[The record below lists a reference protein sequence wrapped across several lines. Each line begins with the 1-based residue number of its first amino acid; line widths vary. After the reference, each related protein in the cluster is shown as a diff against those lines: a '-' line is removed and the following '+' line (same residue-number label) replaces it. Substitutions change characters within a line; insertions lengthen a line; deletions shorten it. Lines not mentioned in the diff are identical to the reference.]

1 MSVGTGSDQTFLYID
16 PHYEHSL
23 RNETH
28 FSHGRPSAPMPTSH
42 APIASSTRNDCH
54 PLIDLRKGFAWMTG
68 TGIGAPY
75 AIGTE
80 LPVPASTIL
89 DDNSASEADA
99 DEDHS
104 FSAKPTLQGG
114 VPTISMLSAPGETQL
129 PDGPFTIAPKK
140 YKLLAATV
148 DSDGQSSSMILQ
160 HKQPAKMHGD
170 ERAFLH
176 VERIRTDRAT
186 GSEADVTDGRSGV
199 DTVRMWAA
207 NSARKLAAGT
217 EVAEMIKMEEQQE
230 RQRLGEAYLL
240 QMDA

>member
-1 MSVGTGSDQTFLYID
+1 MSLSTGSDQTLLYID
-16 PHYEHSL
+16 PHYENSL
-23 RNETH
+23 RKETD
-28 FSHGRPSAPMPTSH
+28 FSHGRLSGPMPTSH
-42 APIASSTRNDCH
+42 APIPSSTRSNCE

-80 LPVPASTIL
+80 LPVPASTTL
-89 DDNSASEADA
+89 NDNSASEADA

-114 VPTISMLSAPGETQL
+114 VPTISMLLASGETQL
-129 PDGPFTIAPKK
+129 SDGPFTIAPKK

-176 VERIRTDRAT
+176 IERIWTGEAT
-186 GSEADVTDGRSGV
+186 GSEADVTDARSGG
-199 DTVRMWAA
+199 DTVRVWAA
-207 NSARKLAAGT
+207 SSARKLAAGK
-217 EVAEMIKMEEQQE
+217 EMAEKIKEEEGQKPK
-230 RQRLGEAYLL
+230 RPKGASLSR
-240 QMDA
+240 MDA